1 MIMEFVQDEP
11 HAYTSARLEYQFNKR
26 DQSNYEILY
35 VRGFKVLDSGSVNHV
50 FIQGVDYELRDQ
62 YVYWLDGDRPSVP
75 PPSSNLTQNWFYITY
90 VYEKRPE
97 QTIKSS
103 VYPFL
108 KPNGVFTSILDAFGS
123 QIRHVYEKRRGM
135 VRSRSLSYSLGTEL
149 DMLGDWYGVTRLDG
163 ETDISFRARLFQFFS
178 TYLSSG
184 NKEAISNVIEAV
196 TGTVPTILELWENTS
211 YYNYDPADPSIQYVY
226 SSKTNP
232 PAETESLKIAHYW
245 DFTNTL
251 NTFYVILPLS
261 VINEYGIS
269 TLKDII
275 DESKASGVVGYLGYL
290 VNEDFAVD
298 ASNWEERA
306 WVLGSGDTSSGA
318 WSVTGGKYRYLH
330 APGASAATNGL
341 SVIDDTV
348 FTGCDDWQEY
358 QVTCYAQDALAN
370 SGNKVGIMI
379 RWGDETDG
387 YGYFLGFSAFADK
400 AYAYKYTVGGWAEIT
415 TGGVDTKSLTAGTN
429 YHLRVVIKGSTARFY
444 LDNDLVYDSVVE
456 DDAADWDDLTSGRV
470 GFCALTNVAS
480 GGSGNDV
487 DAYFDDMVVVI

>member
-1 MIMEFVQDEP
+1 MEFVQDEP
-11 HAYTSARLEYQFNKR
+11 HAYTSARLEYQFDKR

-35 VRGFKVLDSGSVNHV
+35 VRGFKVIDSGSVNHV
-50 FIQGVDYELRDQ
+50 FIQGVDYELRSQ
-62 YVYWLDGDRPSVP
+62 CVYWLDGDRPSVP
-75 PPSSNLTQNWFYITY
+75 PPASGMTQNWFYITY
-90 VYEKRPE
+90 VYERRPE

-108 KPNGVFTSILDAFGS
+108 KPNGVFTSVLDAFGS

-135 VRSRSLSYSLGTEL
+135 VRSRSLSYSIGAEL
-149 DMLGDWYGVTRLDG
+149 DMLGGWYGVTRLDG

-211 YYNYDPADPSIQYVY
+211 YYNYDPADPSIQYIY
-226 SSKTNP
+226 SHKTNP

-261 VINEYGIS
+261 IINEYGIS
-269 TLKDII
+269 TLKDVI
-275 DESKASGVVGYLGYL
+275 DESKASGIVGYLGHL
-290 VNEDFAVD
+290 VNEHFTDSAD
-298 ASNWEERA
+298 NWEERA

-330 APGASAATNGL
+330 APGASAGTNGL
-341 SVIDDTV
+341 SVIDDAV
-348 FTGCDDWQEY
+348 FIGCDDWQEY
-358 QVTCYAQDALAN
+358 QVTCYAQDALGN

-387 YGYFLGFSAFADK
+387 YGYFLGFSANADK
-400 AYAYKYTVGGWAEIT
+400 AYAYKYTSGGWAEIT
-415 TGGVDTKSLTAGTN
+415 SGGVTTKTLSAGTN

-470 GFCALTNVAS
+470 GFCALTNAAS